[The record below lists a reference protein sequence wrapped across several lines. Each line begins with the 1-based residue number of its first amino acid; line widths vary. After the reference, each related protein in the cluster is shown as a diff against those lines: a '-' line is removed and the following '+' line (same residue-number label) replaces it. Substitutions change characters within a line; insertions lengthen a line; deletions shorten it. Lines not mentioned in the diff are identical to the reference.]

1 MFNKLYKKEDASFN
15 NEDNHLEEQ
24 YQKLF
29 KKIARDFVFKED
41 LVSSLNNLTGAINS
55 LNENFKDIKIN
66 SSSEAAIQKA
76 LEYEANL
83 KKRKKERTQY
93 KDIDES
99 IIEFIERVSKDD

>member
-1 MFNKLYKKEDASFN
+1 MLNKLYKKEDASFD
-15 NEDNHLEEQ
+15 NEDAQLEEQ

-41 LVSSLNNLTGAINS
+41 MISSLNNLTMAINS
-55 LNENFKDIKIN
+55 LNENFKDIKTSN
-66 SSSEAAIQKA
+66 ASEGAIQKA

-83 KKRKKERTQY
+83 KKRKKDRTKY

-99 IIEFIERVSKDD
+99 IFEFIERVSKDD